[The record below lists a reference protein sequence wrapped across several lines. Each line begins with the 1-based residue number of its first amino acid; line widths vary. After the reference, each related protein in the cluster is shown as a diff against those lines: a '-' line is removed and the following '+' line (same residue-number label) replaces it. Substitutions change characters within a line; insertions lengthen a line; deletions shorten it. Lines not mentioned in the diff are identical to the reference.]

1 MPLPEVQ
8 EKKEKLWTVRP
19 NKEKKEGDEIGLEK
33 GRFREKTQDSR
44 KESGMAKEKKE
55 TRNRGNEKR
64 KRWQAA
70 GHPLEK
76 ESIKENI

>member
-1 MPLPEVQ
+1 M
-8 EKKEKLWTVRP
+8 
-19 NKEKKEGDEIGLEK
+19 K

>member
-1 MPLPEVQ
+1 MEKREERIRRKMGRV
-8 EKKEKLWTVRP
+8 EKKE
-19 NKEKKEGDEIGLEK
+19 
-33 GRFREKTQDSR
+33 
-44 KESGMAKEKKE
+44 M
-55 TRNRGNEKR
+55 RNRGNEKR